1 MEILALPGMF
11 ISMIFMVAPIIAAVF
26 LLVWVYQ
33 TKVNSEKQVM
43 QNERIIQLLED
54 LNNR

>member
-1 MEILALPGMF
+1 MEAFALSGML
-11 ISMIFMVAPIIAAVF
+11 ISLIFMVVPIVAAVF

-43 QNERIIQLLED
+43 QNERVIKLLEE
-54 LNNR
+54 LTMK